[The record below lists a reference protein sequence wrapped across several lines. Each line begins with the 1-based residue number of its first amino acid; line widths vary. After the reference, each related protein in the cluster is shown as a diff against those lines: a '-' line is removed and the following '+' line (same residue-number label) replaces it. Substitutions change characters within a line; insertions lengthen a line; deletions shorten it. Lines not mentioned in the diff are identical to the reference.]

1 MAARP
6 GEEGSILITKAL
18 LPPPPPC
25 PYLPLLLLRD
35 LFVVGAKLSG
45 PPDRI
50 QPRLTFSF
58 RQKGFYELCGY
69 GPFFLPHAQNK
80 RAAFPY
86 RLSRGGGAFLP
97 TWHPHPPLNNRMPR
111 TAEKGKRSILFG
123 MCRMHSSSLG
133 VGATQLRTVPLFGWV
148 GGYLFSRY
156 RTFKIS
162 DAMQMCAIVP
172 NKKRLFACAE
182 GFSTVRHLRGKGH
195 CFQEKT
201 LIQKNEQTLSN

>member
-25 PYLPLLLLRD
+25 PYLSLLLLRD

-45 PPDRI
+45 PADRI

-80 RAAFPY
+80 RAPFPY
-86 RLSRGGGAFLP
+86 RLSRGGGHFCRP
-97 TWHPHPPLNNRMPR
+97 GTTPPPPLNNRMPR
-111 TAEKGKRSILFG
+111 RKKAREASF
-123 MCRMHSSSLG
+123 LG
-133 VGATQLRTVPLFGWV
+133 CVECTLPHWGWGQPNFALCLYLGGWV
-148 GGYLFSRY
+148 D
-156 RTFKIS
+156 TFFH
-162 DAMQMCAIVP
+162 AIVRS
-172 NKKRLFACAE
+172 KYRMQCKC
-182 GFSTVRHLRGKGH
+182 VR
-195 CFQEKT
+195 
-201 LIQKNEQTLSN
+201 